1 MVQPLA
7 DRLADAPADSVAH
20 DGAAQSAR
28 HGEADAGAV
37 RLLAADAERRK
48 QGTRVAAA
56 LVVNPAEVFG
66 S

>member
-1 MVQPLA
+1 MVQPLT
-7 DRLADAPADSVAH
+7 DRLADTPADSVAH

>member
-1 MVQPLA
+1 MVQAKANGLA
-7 DRLADAPADSVAH
+7 DTPSDSIAH

-28 HGEADAGAV
+28 YGETDAGAV
-37 RLLAADAERRK
+37 RLLAAGAERRE
-48 QGTRVAAA
+48 QGAGIAIA